1 MIDDVSRT
9 ISIVN
14 QLSLGKTLTLEEG
27 YVIGM
32 AEDMTIGFV
41 TYQNG
46 EEGISLLSEINLR
59 ELNNLL
65 NKYEIIFPITGLK

>member
-1 MIDDVSRT
+1 MDEVLRT
-9 ISIVN
+9 MSIVN
-14 QLSLGKTLTLEEG
+14 QLAKGKTLTLEEG

-41 TYQNG
+41 ITNSNG
-46 EEGISLLSEINLR
+46 DEDISSISELTLR

-65 NKYEIIFPITGLK
+65 NKYEIYIIIKE